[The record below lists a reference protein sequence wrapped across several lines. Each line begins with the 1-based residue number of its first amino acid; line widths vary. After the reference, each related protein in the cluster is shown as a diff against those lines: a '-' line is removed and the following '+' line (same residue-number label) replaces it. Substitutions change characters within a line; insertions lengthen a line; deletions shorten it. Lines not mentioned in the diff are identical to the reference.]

1 MKGVKMSQ
9 LEKAREIQRIG
20 VTRYKERYEKM
31 YLDGALTKKQW
42 ETIRNFA
49 RIWPTEREK
58 YVEEVG
64 ELEREFKDRLL
75 ASYQVG
81 IFTPIRIKR

>member
-1 MKGVKMSQ
+1 M
-9 LEKAREIQRIG
+9 
-20 VTRYKERYEKM
+20 ERV
-31 YLDGALTKKQW
+31 
-42 ETIRNFA
+42 
-49 RIWPTEREK
+49 K

-81 IFTPIRIKR
+81 IFTPIRRK